1 MKNLKK
7 EFCQINDQ
15 FIVNY
20 YTITPKNNQTTIL
33 PPKQKNKVFYSYIN
47 GDFTIIGIT
56 NISLNTNNLK
66 STLNQPF
73 NIKFNSL
80 ISKNSINEALL
91 FINKSENYS
100 YFVGDH
106 LRILQNLKITFN
118 KKEL

>member
-7 EFCQINDQ
+7 EFQQVGDQ

-20 YTITPKNNQTTIL
+20 YTITPKNDQTITL

-47 GDFTIIGIT
+47 GDFTIIGIKS
-56 NISLNTNNLK
+56 ISLNTNNLPN
-66 STLNQPF
+66 TLNQPF

-80 ISKNSINEALL
+80 ISINTINKALL
-91 FINKSENYS
+91 FINKSEDYS
-100 YFVGDH
+100 YFFEDH
-106 LRILQNLKITFN
+106 LRILQDHKITFN